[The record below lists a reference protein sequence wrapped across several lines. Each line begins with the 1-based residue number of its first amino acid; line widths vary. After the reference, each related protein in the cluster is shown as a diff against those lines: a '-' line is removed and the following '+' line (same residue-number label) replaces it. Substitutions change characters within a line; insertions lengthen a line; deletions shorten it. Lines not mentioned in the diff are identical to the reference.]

1 MHVNW
6 FARGRVDALL
16 SLPNW
21 TSKTI
26 STGAGT
32 MLARRRVRGVR
43 GNSLKVAEQSI
54 IHANITFEEFGGEI
68 QIGSRCF
75 IGRSNLIC
83 YRRITIGDDVIM
95 SWGITIVDHDSH
107 SLEWEGRKDDV
118 RDWASGRKDWS
129 HVAHAPVEIGSKV
142 WVGFNAAILKGVVIG
157 EGAVIGACSVV
168 TRNVPSYSLVAGNP
182 AKVIRS
188 LHPSTRDAPTVGL

>member
-1 MHVNW
+1 MI
-6 FARGRVDALL
+6 DTLL
-16 SLPNW
+16 SLPNR

-26 STGAGT
+26 SAGAGT
-32 MLARRRVRGVR
+32 VLARRRVRGLR

-54 IHANITFEEFGGEI
+54 IHANITFEEIGGEI

-83 YRRITIGDDVIM
+83 YRSITIGDDVIM

-129 HVAHAPVEIGSKV
+129 RIAHAPVEIGSKA
-142 WVGFNAAILKGVVIG
+142 WIGFNAAILKGVVIG

-168 TRNVPSYSLVAGNP
+168 TRNVPPYSLVAGNP

-188 LHPSTRDAPTVGL
+188 LHPSTQDRSIGGL